1 MRGKVAKRLR
11 REAREVCE
19 QQGFTAE
26 REIQEI
32 NHHPKL
38 YRWLAKSVPDGKG
51 GQRVID
57 NGVRMVHQEV
67 NNPKSVRGLY
77 RLLKAHYKG
86 KIA

>member
-19 QQGFTAE
+19 QQGFNVE
-26 REIQEI
+26 RETQQI
-32 NHHPKL
+32 NHHPKRYGFL
-38 YRWLAKSVPDGKG
+38 VHKNPLTSEL
-51 GQRVID
+51 ID